1 MRSRPLWARELKHH
15 LMFFLLVILRSRPL
29 WARELKLLVILI
41 RIQTVLGSRPLWARE
56 LKLSVILDAANAS
69 KSRPLWARELKPVL
83 SIYILFPSRRAPC
96 GRVN

>member
-56 LKLSVILDAANAS
+56 LK
-69 KSRPLWARELKPVL
+69 PVL

>member
-56 LKLSVILDAANAS
+56 LKQTHQVEGMAYH
-69 KSRPLWARELKPVL
+69 RGG
-83 SIYILFPSRRAPC
+83 RAPC